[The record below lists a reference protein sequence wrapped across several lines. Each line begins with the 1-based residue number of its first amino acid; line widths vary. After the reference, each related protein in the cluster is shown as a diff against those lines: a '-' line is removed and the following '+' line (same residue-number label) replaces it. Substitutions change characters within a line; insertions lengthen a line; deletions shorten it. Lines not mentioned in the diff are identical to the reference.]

1 MKQWFVAKT
10 EKGLFE
16 IQIYAET
23 EPQAEKIAVTSGW
36 GNVRMLDQ
44 ANQAPCAFL
53 GVTPE
58 DFANIYPATLDAI
71 AQTQRKLLEL
81 QTLKDK
87 FERAAITLSEKFPII
102 IGEFIIDVDEE
113 GDLKSIKRIAK
124 KF

>member
-1 MKQWFVAKT
+1 MKQWFVART
-10 EKGLFE
+10 EKGFE

-23 EPQAEKIAVTSGW
+23 EPQAEEIAVTNGW

-44 ANQAPCAFL
+44 ANQAPVTFL

-58 DFANIYPATLDAI
+58 DFANIYPAILDSI
-71 AQTQRKLLEL
+71 AQTQSKLLEL
-81 QTLKDK
+81 RILKDK
-87 FERAAITLSEKFPII
+87 FERAATTLTEEFPII
-102 IGEFIIDVDEE
+102 IGEFIIDADEE